1 MGCITTTY
9 TFHASLFE
17 AELLPR
23 FLGLKFDQTEGE
35 RPFIVERE
43 TALGTCHATVLVDA
57 SQVDG
62 AQTTSR
68 WAQLA
73 VYVPGGIQHA
83 KVSLLVWEH
92 CVRLIVASANI
103 TRTGYRRNRE
113 MASSLDFY
121 DAPESVPRSLA
132 LEGVEFLEGLLESG
146 WTLGVPGAVERA
158 RGFLEATRQRL
169 GRWTGMAADFSP
181 REVPRAAFVACMPRR
196 GGRRALSPLAS
207 VRELWGTRRAQ
218 QVVVMTPFV
227 GQSPEEQGRVIEELR
242 SMPTTRDVSPL
253 LALPGRASEAEPQ
266 RSVVGAPRMFR
277 DAWAGAWGLKPEE
290 VMVCVVPPYRQGEPR
305 IARELHAKGLL
316 LVSDTMKLMMCGS
329 SNFTPHGMGV
339 GAFNVEAN
347 LCFLD
352 EVGAK
357 RNGLLLKDRFPVCWD
372 KDLAEDPQWPDTAE
386 PLEEDVPSRAPR
398 LPAAFAW
405 VSWEQRAARLTLG
418 LKPGELLPA
427 EWSIRL
433 PGAQSEQMAPLF
445 SHEEVS
451 EQAPPE
457 KLTRELDQEMRA
469 ASITTLRVTWRT
481 SENQLATGLL
491 PVQVEA
497 AEHLLP
503 PEEFLAL
510 DADAILLCLLSG
522 KSPAEWVDSRER
534 GTVDQSASAGGGLD
548 ALRANDPSGYTLY
561 RTRRLG
567 RALASMGEK
576 ILATLRTR
584 DAMAYRLRQDPLGPL
599 LLANALIRDW
609 SSRPGGGDQEDAALL
624 FSLAEICLTLAHVG
638 KRVSSERRA
647 GDPDLRSLFA
657 ELIDEI
663 GGMLA
668 PLQERVGIG
677 TNLRAYVKSVKDE
690 CGRLVGAPEGSQHAG

>member
-113 MASSLDFY
+113 MASGLDFY
-121 DAPESVPRSLA
+121 DAPESVPRALA
-132 LEGVEFLEGLLESG
+132 LEGMEFLEGLLESG
-146 WTLGVPGAVERA
+146 WTVGVPEAVERA
-158 RGFLEATRQRL
+158 RVFLEATRQRL
-169 GRWTGMAADFSP
+169 GRWRKMEADFGP
-181 REVPRAAFVACMPRR
+181 RELPRAAFVTCMPRR
-196 GGRRALSPLAS
+196 DGKRALSPLVS
-207 VRELWGTRRAQ
+207 VRELWGTRRAS

-227 GQSPEEQGRVIEELR
+227 GQSPAEQGRVIKELR
-242 SMPTTRDVSPL
+242 SVPTTGEVFPV
-253 LALPGRASEAEPQ
+253 LALPGRPSEAEPQ

-277 DAWAGAWGLKPEE
+277 DAWAGAWGLDPEE
-290 VMVCVVPPYRQGEPR
+290 VTVLVVPPHRQGEPR

-316 LVSDTMKLMMCGS
+316 LGSDTTKLMMCGS

-352 EVGAK
+352 EAGTR
-357 RNGLLLKDRFPVCWD
+357 RNGLLLEDRFPVRWD
-372 KDLAEDPQWPDTAE
+372 KDLARNPQWPDAVE

-398 LPAAFAW
+398 LPAVFAW
-405 VSWEQRAARLTLG
+405 VSWEQRVARLTLA
-418 LKPGELLPA
+418 LKPGEPLPE

-445 SHEEVS
+445 SHEQVS
-451 EQAPPE
+451 EQAFPE
-457 KLTRELDQEMRA
+457 RLTRALDPEMRA
-469 ASITTLRVTWRT
+469 ASITTLRVIWRT

-522 KSPAEWVDSRER
+522 RSPAEWVDSRER
-534 GTVDQSASAGGGLD
+534 GTVESSASAGVGLD

-599 LLANALIRDW
+599 LLAKALIRDG
-609 SSRPGGGDQEDAALL
+609 SGKLGGGEQEESALL
-624 FSLAEICLTLAHVG
+624 FSLSEICLTLAHVG
-638 KRVSSERRA
+638 KRVSSERRM
-647 GDPDLRSLFA
+647 GDPELRPLFA
-657 ELIDEI
+657 ELIAEI
-663 GGMLA
+663 GEMLV

-690 CGRLVGAPEGSQHAG
+690 CGRLVGAPEGAPHAG